1 MKGKRI
7 WLLRVVLTIA
17 LVIIL
22 FSHTSTR
29 SDPPWSKEELKLLNE
44 LINKNTINGWSS
56 SGIALPGEDL
66 NASLSGLK
74 KIQLQII
81 SPFKETIRTYIER
94 ELQQVGIEVI
104 GFKTRVIN
112 KQIVITDKDTPIFY
126 VKVNTYKHPH
136 LQLYSYGCK
145 VALIERVSLKRA
157 GSVTCLAQTWWTP
170 ILVGTVNKEDMPVAI
185 QSRVGGQL
193 MNFIND
199 YLEAN
204 ARMSSRTPEDITEQL
219 NKMRL
224 IITKARHKIL
234 HAAVMQ
240 YKLDT
245 GHFPTEEKGL
255 LVLIEPPDGCGPDP
269 GRYLENTE
277 QLKDGWGNNFYYELY
292 PESGK
297 PFIII
302 SYGAD
307 GKEGGE
313 GYDADWPERE
323 RMIKITE

>member
-1 MKGKRI
+1 MKRKRFWI
-7 WLLRVVLTIA
+7 LRVVLTIA

-29 SDPPWSKEELKLLNE
+29 SVSAWSKEELKVLNE

-74 KIQLQII
+74 KIQLLII
-81 SPFKETIRTYIER
+81 SPFKETIRTYIEH
-94 ELQQVGIEVI
+94 ELRQIGIEVI
-104 GFKTRVIN
+104 YFKTKVIN

-185 QSRVGGQL
+185 QSHVAGHL
-193 MNFIND
+193 SDFIND

-204 ARMSSRTPEDITEQL
+204 ARMSSQTPEDIAEQL

-224 IITKARHKIL
+224 IITKARHRFL
-234 HAAVMQ
+234 HAAVTV

-245 GHFPTEEKGL
+245 GRFPTEEEGFQ
-255 LVLIEPPDGCGPDP
+255 VLIKPPWFESELD
-269 GRYLENTE
+269 RYLENTE
-277 QLKDGWGNNFYYELY
+277 QLKDGWGNNFYYKLN

-302 SYGAD
+302 SFGAD

-323 RMIKITE
+323 RTIKITD